1 MERIRFKQILVLLA
15 CMGSG
20 SALGSGFGLG
30 IDVVRLIDE
39 NQDQGMVNLFLQV
52 PVADTGALV
61 IGHAKGDNLTVL
73 DVSYK
78 HYLGARLNSAF
89 FQAGVGYYDADFD
102 EDLGFVGQ
110 VGYERRLA
118 KHFVVTGSVKMVAGV
133 DEAIIGYPE
142 TPVYQPSLGVMLAF

>member
-1 MERIRFKQILVLLA
+1 MKKNRIKLISGLFAVMA
-15 CMGSG
+15 SG
-20 SALGSGFGLG
+20 SAVGSGFGLG

-39 NQDQGMVNLFLQV
+39 NQDQGMFNLFLQV
-52 PVADTGALV
+52 PVAAPGALI

-78 HYLGARLNSAF
+78 HYLGSRLDSAF

-102 EDLGFVGQ
+102 DDLGFVAQ

-142 TPVYQPSLGVMLAF
+142 TPVYQPVLGVMLAF

>member
-1 MERIRFKQILVLLA
+1 MKFNHLKKTLVLACGLA
-15 CMGSG
+15 AGP
-20 SALGSGFGLG
+20 AFGAGYGVG

-39 NQDQGMVNLFLQV
+39 NQDQGMFNLFLQV
-52 PVADTGALV
+52 PVAATGALV
-61 IGHAKGDNLTVL
+61 VGHAKGDNLTVI

-78 HYLGARLNSAF
+78 HYLGSRLDRAF

-102 EDLGFVGQ
+102 DDLGFVGQ

-118 KHFVVTGSVKMVAGV
+118 KHFVVTGSVKMIAGI

-142 TPVYQPSLGVMLAF
+142 TPVYQPTLGVMLAF